1 MTDTTTTP
9 GDDPDITPLRRPSRR
24 RVMALL
30 IAGLTFVAAA
40 GVASGIVLERRVLA
54 RHWEHGPGG
63 PRGYSGRHGPG
74 DGPMHERFGRELG
87 LTPQQELAIDSIF
100 ARHRP
105 AIDSARAAS
114 EPAIR
119 AIIDQTRRQI
129 DSVLTPEQRAK
140 MHARMLREHPPGD
153 KMPPDGMRSRRY

>member
-1 MTDTTTTP
+1 MTDATRTP
-9 GDDPDITPLRRPSRR
+9 GDDPEIAPLRRPGRR
-24 RVMALL
+24 RVIALL
-30 IAGLTFVAAA
+30 VTGLAFVAAA

-54 RHWEHGPGG
+54 RHWEHGHGG
-63 PRGYSGRHGPG
+63 PRGYSGRHGP
-74 DGPMHERFGRELG
+74 MHARFGRDLG
-87 LTPQQELAIDSIF
+87 LTPRQELAIDSIF

-105 AIDSARAAS
+105 AIDSARVAS
-114 EPAIR
+114 GPAIR

-153 KMPPDGMRSRRY
+153 SMPHDGMRPSRF